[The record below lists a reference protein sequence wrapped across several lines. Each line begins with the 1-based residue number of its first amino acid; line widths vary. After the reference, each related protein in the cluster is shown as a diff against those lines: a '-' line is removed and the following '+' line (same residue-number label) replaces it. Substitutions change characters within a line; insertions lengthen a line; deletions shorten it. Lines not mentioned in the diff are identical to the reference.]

1 MLPYKQST
9 KNILSIKSLK
19 VDSKLLEIRF
29 LDNKL
34 SINIYNEQKSN
45 FSFNFSE
52 LKLLL
57 YFLNNKCSSNIYE
70 YNYNVESINSY
81 INVLEKIIENLS
93 LSNNLTQTA
102 ELINESCVE
111 TIFTILEYFDY
122 SL

>member
-19 VDSKLLEIRF
+19 VDSKLLDIRF

-34 SINIYNEQKSN
+34 SINIYDEQNNN
-45 FSFNFSE
+45 FSFNVSE

-57 YFLNNKCSSNIYE
+57 YFLNNKCTSNIYE
-70 YNYNVESINSY
+70 YNYNVESLNSY
-81 INVLEKIIENLS
+81 ISLLKKIIDNLS
-93 LSNNLTQTA
+93 LSNNLIQTI

-111 TIFTILEYFDY
+111 TIFTILEHFDY